1 MSDGFA
7 PIKVLD
13 IFEPPVQEGTHMK
26 FKSKM
31 ASGPQIFQGF
41 QINFIFAD
49 FAAEFRFNTEIGT
62 LVGHCGGCL

>member
-26 FKSKM
+26 FKSEM

-41 QINFIFAD
+41 QINFIFVLGP
-49 FAAEFRFNTEIGT
+49 FSR
-62 LVGHCGGCL
+62 